1 MDVTN
6 ATFTSHDWTHFK
18 YPLSLS
24 PIPRSM
30 KPGIIALCVFAFI
43 SCATTLSLLGLLT
56 YRFITSRN
64 DHRAPLYKN
73 QYMLLIY
80 SLVLADFQCD
90 LGFFLDVVWLNKDQI
105 IAPSVPCFVQAWLIN
120 IGDLSSGF
128 FVFAIA
134 CHTFYNVVFGRR
146 LGLTTLCW
154 CIVGLWIL
162 AVILT
167 CIPII
172 LHPKNIFVTQGNW
185 CSINGQYD
193 SLRLYFHY
201 IWVLAAEGIVL
212 GMYLTTYI
220 VLKRRLGTI
229 APQLTHQSANSALA
243 TATTN
248 SPNSSRISRATTY
261 MILYPVVYV
270 FSTLPLAAGRI
281 SSMVGHTPAKS
292 YLVAAGTIMAC
303 GGWMNCVLYS
313 LTRSIFLSGKGD
325 TNQEHGRS
333 RYGYGS
339 KHSALRVGDGIE
351 LVQGRKGERRYD
363 ELPSPVASTDNIVK
377 TEEELKAGVT
387 MKTTWDVRV
396 EEVRGSQATIRKGDL
411 GHRTFIA

>member
-43 SCATTLSLLGLLT
+43 SCATTLSLLSLLT

-73 QYMLLIY
+73 QYILLIY

-90 LGFFLDVVWLNKDQI
+90 LGFFLDVVWLHKDQI

-134 CHTFYNVVFGRR
+134 CHTFYNIVFGRR

-185 CSINGQYD
+185 VCIPLCYHLPPKTLLEVLLGNTSLIETFHSVPSMDNMTPSVSTSI
-193 SLRLYFHY
+193 
-201 IWVLAAEGIVL
+201 
-212 GMYLTTYI
+212 T
-220 VLKRRLGTI
+220 
-229 APQLTHQSANSALA
+229 
-243 TATTN
+243 
-248 SPNSSRISRATTY
+248 
-261 MILYPVVYV
+261 
-270 FSTLPLAAGRI
+270 
-281 SSMVGHTPAKS
+281 
-292 YLVAAGTIMAC
+292 
-303 GGWMNCVLYS
+303 
-313 LTRSIFLSGKGD
+313 SGFW
-325 TNQEHGRS
+325 
-333 RYGYGS
+333 
-339 KHSALRVGDGIE
+339 
-351 LVQGRKGERRYD
+351 
-363 ELPSPVASTDNIVK
+363 P
-377 TEEELKAGVT
+377 LKALFWACT
-387 MKTTWDVRV
+387 
-396 EEVRGSQATIRKGDL
+396 
-411 GHRTFIA
+411 